1 MNCFLKGF
9 ITKQLNKLLDG
20 GEDGVRK
27 ARENVLLWTGR
38 CEAVCAALKSLSA
51 KLEDNKVTEA
61 ELEEAVS
68 DVKALIDG
76 WK

>member
-9 ITKQLNKLLDG
+9 ITKRLNKLLDG
-20 GEDGVRK
+20 GEDSVRK

-38 CEAVCAALKSLSA
+38 TEKICAALKSLSA
-51 KLEDNKVTEA
+51 KLEDNQVTEA
-61 ELEEAVS
+61 ELEEAVAEI
-68 DVKALIDG
+68 KALVDG

>member
-9 ITKQLNKLLDG
+9 IAKKLNKLLDG
-20 GEDGVRK
+20 GEDGVQK

-38 CEAVCAALKSLSA
+38 TEAVCGALKNLAA
-51 KLEDNKVTEA
+51 KLDDNKLTEA
-61 ELEEAVS
+61 ELEEAVAE
-68 DVKALIDG
+68 VKALIDG